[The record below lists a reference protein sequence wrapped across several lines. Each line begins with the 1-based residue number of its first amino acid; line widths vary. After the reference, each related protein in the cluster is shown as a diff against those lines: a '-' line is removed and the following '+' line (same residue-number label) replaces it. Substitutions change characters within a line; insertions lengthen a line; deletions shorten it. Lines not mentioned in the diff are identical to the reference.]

1 METEWSAVRTGDAS
15 ASDML
20 KRTASGGNGFASS
33 ARNLARDPGTIYTDF
48 RKAMRRLTSTVS
60 IIATVGDGDYVGMV
74 ATTVNSLCSDPPA
87 IVACVSRAAS
97 IFGPLMSRKRFSVNL
112 LEARQANLIPIFSG
126 QEKGAARFRYGQWE
140 DIDGLPCLVD
150 GQATLLC
157 RLDGSFA
164 YGSHDV
170 IVGRI
175 EAARVADQIS
185 PLLWQNGKPAVSRA
199 LD

>member
-1 METEWSAVRTGDAS
+1 
-15 ASDML
+15 ML
-20 KRTASGGNGFASS
+20 KRTASGGNGVASS
-33 ARNLARDPGTIYTDF
+33 APNLARDPGTIYTDF

-60 IIATVGDGDYVGMV
+60 IIATVGDGDGDYVGMV

-87 IVACVSRAAS
+87 IVACLSRAAS

-140 DIDGLPCLVD
+140 NIDGLPCLVD